1 MPDVRPSPLN
11 VASKVMARVRARGP
25 GELAALA
32 WARWKEAITSHDT
45 LIVLARDTGEDPPS
59 LNGYE
64 LREARPEEGPKYAR
78 EVGTDSPWTFRSRI
92 TEDTR
97 CFVVVHEG
105 RFVHATW
112 MTARAA
118 WTREIRR
125 YLLPPAGDAYVYE
138 SFTHPSVRGRGVYP
152 FALRGIA
159 AVLAGRGLK
168 RVWVAVERH
177 NPSSLRAVEKAGFAP
192 VWEISY
198 RRRIGTFRLET
209 APLPAGPVP
218 ALSRTLEH

>member
-1 MPDVRPSPLN
+1 MPDLRPSPLY
-11 VASKVMARVRARGP
+11 VASKVMTRVRARGP
-25 GELAALA
+25 GELASLA
-32 WARWKEAITSHDT
+32 WSRLKEVISSHDS
-45 LIVLARDTGEDPPS
+45 LIVFARDAVEEPAA

-64 LREARPEEGPKYAR
+64 LREAQPEEGPAYAR
-78 EVGTDSPWTFRSRI
+78 DVGTDSPWTFRGRL
-92 TEDTR
+92 TENTR
-97 CFVVVHEG
+97 CFVVVHQG

-159 AVLAGRGLK
+159 AALSRRGLK
-168 RVWVAVERH
+168 RVWVAVEEH
-177 NPSSLRAVEKAGFAP
+177 NPPSLKAVEKAGFAP

-198 RRRIGTFRLET
+198 RRRLGALRLEA
-209 APLPAGPVP
+209 APNPPQPVP

>member
-1 MPDVRPSPLN
+1 
-11 VASKVMARVRARGP
+11 VASKIATRFRARGP

-32 WARWKEAITSHDT
+32 WSRLKEAISSQNT
-45 LIVLARDTGEDPPS
+45 LIVLARDAVAEPAVLSGF
-59 LNGYE
+59 E
-64 LREARPEEGPKYAR
+64 LREARPEEGPAYAR
-78 EVGTDSPWTFRSRI
+78 DVGTDSPRTFRGRL
-92 TEDTR
+92 TENTR

-125 YLLPPAGDAYVYE
+125 YVLPPAGDAYVYE

-152 FALRGIA
+152 FALKGIA
-159 AVLAGRGLK
+159 AALSRRGLR
-168 RVWVAVERH
+168 RVWVAVEKH
-177 NPSSLRAVEKAGFAP
+177 NPPSLKAVEKAGFAP
-192 VWEISY
+192 EWEISY
-198 RRRIGTFRLET
+198 RRRLGTLKLET
-209 APLPAGPVP
+209 APNPSQPVP

>member
-1 MPDVRPSPLN
+1 MT
-11 VASKVMARVRARGP
+11 RVRARGP
-25 GELAALA
+25 GELSALA
-32 WARWKEAITSHDT
+32 WTRLKEVISSHDT
-45 LIVLARDTGEDPPS
+45 LIVLARDTAEEFPS

-64 LREARPEEGPKYAR
+64 LREARPEEGPAYAR
-78 EVGTDSPWTFRSRI
+78 DVGTDSPWTFRKRI
-92 TEDTR
+92 TEATR
-97 CFVVVHEG
+97 CFVVVHRD

-118 WTREIRR
+118 WTREIRT

-138 SFTHPSVRGRGVYP
+138 SFTHPTARGRGVYP

-159 AVLAGRGLK
+159 AVLSGRGVK
-168 RVWVAVERH
+168 RLWVAVEEH
-177 NPSSLRAVEKAGFAP
+177 NPQSLKAVEKAGFAP

-198 RRRIGTFRLET
+198 RRRFGTFHLEV
-209 APLPAGPVP
+209 APMPDEPVP